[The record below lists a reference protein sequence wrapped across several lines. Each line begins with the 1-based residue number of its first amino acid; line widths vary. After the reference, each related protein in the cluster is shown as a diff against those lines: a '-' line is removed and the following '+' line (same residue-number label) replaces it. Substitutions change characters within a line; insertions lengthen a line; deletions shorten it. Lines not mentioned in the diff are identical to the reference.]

1 MTTENETRLPLESI
15 VTIDDPRCPGLYK
28 VMRHLPKNVALTPV
42 NPDGSF
48 RPGRQA
54 RMPPYLLHLYDPA
67 ADSVP
72 PIPPSIFIIGE
83 VVTVR
88 AQIGLWVVI
97 ADKMDKVNVTRLG
110 GDHNRYLRVPPA
122 MLTRIPLSEIPTRFA
137 AVFQ

>member
-1 MTTENETRLPLESI
+1 MTTEENPRLPVGSI
-15 VTIDDPRCPGLYK
+15 VTIDDPRCPGLYRI
-28 VMRHLPKNVALTPV
+28 MSHNPKNEVLTPV
-42 NPDGSF
+42 KPDGNI

-67 ADSVP
+67 ADPVP
-72 PIPPSIFIIGE
+72 PVPPSIFIIGE